1 MGDEEEHQVE
11 QPAPVQAPVIKMAQA
26 VSITDLKK
34 RLDRASVVQKMK
46 PAEMRG
52 GHIGRS
58 QFAARRCKAL

>member
-1 MGDEEEHQVE
+1 MQVW
-11 QPAPVQAPVIKMAQA
+11 IKSVVVADPSFA
-26 VSITDLKK
+26 YSPNLDTTTDLKK

-52 GHIGRS
+52 GYIGRS

>member
-1 MGDEEEHQVE
+1 M
-11 QPAPVQAPVIKMAQA
+11 APKFGTKVVDYINNEFVKQWFNY
-26 VSITDLKK
+26 TDLKK